1 MKLTA
6 DMKNAIMEIAEER
19 GWDYEI
25 IAIRV
30 QEVPFELGEIDHIS
44 HVWDDGDDTGEELSG
59 LCCTRVDMMSAI
71 QGEYYGDYLA
81 VIGGNSYEYGE
92 DVGEV
97 IISDPVAIEIIC

>member
-6 DMKNAIMEIAEER
+6 DMKKAIMEIADEH

-30 QEVPFELGEIDHIS
+30 QDVPFELGEITHAS
-44 HVWDDGDDTGEELSG
+44 HVWDDGDDTGEELDG
-59 LCCTRVDMMSAI
+59 LCCTRVDMMSHI
-71 QGEYYGDYLA
+71 QGEYYGDYLS